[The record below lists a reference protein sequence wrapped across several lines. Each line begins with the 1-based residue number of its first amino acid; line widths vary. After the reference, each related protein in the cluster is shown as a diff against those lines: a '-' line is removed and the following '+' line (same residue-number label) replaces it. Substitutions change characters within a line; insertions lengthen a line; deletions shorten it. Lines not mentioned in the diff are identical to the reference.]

1 LKEVSLK
8 NNKTLFMVRL
18 YEILAYEPIYNTLV
32 LFYNIVPFKDF
43 GVAIVLTT
51 ILVRFLL
58 YPLYQKQI
66 SSQKKLQDLQPKIKE
81 AQKKHK
87 NNKEEQARIMMS
99 LYKEN
104 GVNPV
109 SGCLP
114 AILLFIVFFAIYRAI
129 INIAGAGLTVHQ
141 ESLYSFVQNPG
152 PINHLFLGFLDITL
166 PNIALAIITAGA
178 VYLQM
183 KMMLGKAAAAPVEI
197 AEGAGPDMATIMNKQ
212 MIFIAPAVSLFVG
225 VTFPAA
231 LSLYWLTSTV
241 FMIIQQKI
249 TLKHNAE

>member
-1 LKEVSLK
+1 
-8 NNKTLFMVRL
+8 MVRL
-18 YEILAYEPIYNTLV
+18 YEILAYEPIYNTLI

-43 GVAIVLTT
+43 GLAIVLTT

-81 AQKKHK
+81 VQKKHK
-87 NNKEEQARIMMS
+87 DKEEQARLMMA

-129 INIAGAGLTVHQ
+129 INIAQAGLTVHQ
-141 ESLYSFVQNPG
+141 ESLYAFVQNPG
-152 PINHLFLGFLDITL
+152 AINHLFLGFLDITT
-166 PNIALAIITAGA
+166 PNIALAVITAAA
-178 VYLQM
+178 VYWQM
-183 KMMLGKAAAAPVEI
+183 KMMLGKIDGDKEKAPVTSKKTE
-197 AEGAGPDMATIMNKQ
+197 PDMATIMNKQ

-241 FMIIQQKI
+241 FMIIQQRI
-249 TLKHNAE
+249 TLKAETN

>member
-1 LKEVSLK
+1 
-8 NNKTLFMVRL
+8 MVRL
-18 YEILAYEPIYNTLV
+18 YEILAYEPIYNTLI

-43 GVAIVLTT
+43 GLAIVLTT
-51 ILVRFLL
+51 ILIRFLL

-81 AQKKHK
+81 VQKKHK
-87 NNKEEQARIMMS
+87 NSKEDQAREMMA
-99 LYKEN
+99 LYKEH

-114 AILLFIVFFAIYRAI
+114 ALLLFVVFFAIYRAI
-129 INIAGAGLTVHQ
+129 INIAEAGLIARP

-152 PINHLFLGFLDITL
+152 AINHMFFGILDVTL
-166 PNIALAIITAGA
+166 PNIFLAVITAAA
-178 VYLQM
+178 VYWQM
-183 KMMLGKAAAAPVEI
+183 KMMLGKAISSP
-197 AEGAGPDMATIMNKQ
+197 AETTKGTEPDFATIMNKQ
-212 MIFIAPAVSLFVG
+212 MVFIAPAISLFVG

-231 LSLYWLTSTV
+231 LSLYWLTSTL

-249 TLKHNAE
+249 TLKNKTV